1 MNNKLKILDVV
12 ALLKNMP
19 EKNLIMGQVG
29 TIVEVLTEKVYEVE
43 FAGKNGEAI
52 ALAAVDSENLL
63 LLHYE
68 LEPA

>member
-12 ALLKNMP
+12 ALLKDMP

-29 TIVEVLTEKVYEVE
+29 TIVEALTENVYEVE

-52 ALAAVDSENLL
+52 AVAAVDSENLL

-68 LEPA
+68 FEPA

>member
-12 ALLKNMP
+12 ALLKNIP
-19 EKNLIMGQVG
+19 EMKLNMGQVG
-29 TIVEVLTEKVYEVE
+29 TIVEVLSEKVFEVE
-43 FAGKNGEAI
+43 FTSNNGETI

-68 LEPA
+68 LETV

>member
-1 MNNKLKILDVV
+1 MNSKFKILDVV
-12 ALLKNMP
+12 ALLKDMP

-29 TIVEVLTEKVYEVE
+29 TIVETLGENVHEVE
-43 FAGKNGEAI
+43 FTGKHGDTI

-68 LEPA
+68 FETA